1 MTKRF
6 PFSGIPQGWYVIA
19 TSDEVRPG
27 QVVGRRYFDRELVLY
42 RTESGI
48 VRAVDGHCPHMGAH
62 LEAGRVVGEQLR
74 CAFHGFQFDLDGICV
89 ATPYG
94 EGVPPRAR
102 LSTWLLREQNGLILT
117 WFDTEGK
124 PPEWTVPELP
134 GHSWNGLVWH
144 RYTDLET
151 HPQETTENS
160 VDFGHFTSIHN
171 FASAEMT
178 RDLVTDGPLLKSSYE
193 IHASLQSV
201 GLRRATVRAEFDV
214 EVWGLGYSLVKVS
227 VPVLGVRCRLF
238 VLPTPIDE
246 EHIDL
251 RLACTGTHRFASLGW
266 LFRNLIFRGFRQE
279 VEEDIPVW
287 RRKAYVDPPA
297 LAPGDGP
304 VAAYRRWARQFYP
317 APPNSEPDSQHTRD
331 GGPSSRVTGPPPSE

>member
-1 MTKRF
+1 MAPAPHRGMAAHRLPLVRAGVRVTKRF

-19 TSDEVRPG
+19 TSAEVRPG

-134 GHSWNGLVWH
+134 CSSWNGLVWH

-171 FASAEMT
+171 FTSAEMT
-178 RDLVTDGPLLKSSYE
+178 RDLVTDGPLLQSSYA

-201 GLRRATVRAEFDV
+201 KDRLQTAKDETAATVKAKLDKAKAGLAAGRASVEKHRQQMLERIETKKVETEQQIAKWKAERNLAKLAKRAERSESYAAAAIV
-214 EVWGLGYSLVKVS
+214 
-227 VPVLGVRCRLF
+227 
-238 VLPTPIDE
+238 I
-246 EHIDL
+246 
-251 RLACTGTHRFASLGW
+251 A
-266 LFRNLIFRGFRQE
+266 
-279 VEEDIPVW
+279 
-287 RRKAYVDPPA
+287 
-297 LAPGDGP
+297 GD
-304 VAAYRRWARQFYP
+304 AMAEAEIATLEAIEARMLS
-317 APPNSEPDSQHTRD
+317 AEAGNAGEA
-331 GGPSSRVTGPPPSE
+331 